1 MKRSC
6 PFDCPVAKRVHMDS
20 LKRKIDFECPGAKR
34 QCTRTS
40 LKRQQAFQEEQCKR
54 QRADE
59 RESLH
64 NLLTEAYVKID
75 QLQAELRHLKM
86 LQAFY
91 TERMNLPYNHDVVC
105 Y

>member
-6 PFDCPVAKRVHMDS
+6 PFNGPVPKRVHVETRKRKLDFHHPDAKRHCCHVN
-20 LKRKIDFECPGAKR
+20 LKRKLEFD
-34 QCTRTS
+34 
-40 LKRQQAFQEEQCKR
+40 EEQCKR

-59 RESLH
+59 MQSLH

-75 QLQAELRHLKM
+75 QLQAELRQLKM
-86 LQAFY
+86 LQAYY
-91 TERMNLPYNHDVVC
+91 TERMNLPYNHDVTC

>member
-6 PFDCPVAKRVHMDS
+6 PFDCPVAKRMHVDSRKRKLSFDCPEAKRHCCHTS
-20 LKRKIDFECPGAKR
+20 LKRKMEFD
-34 QCTRTS
+34 
-40 LKRQQAFQEEQCKR
+40 EEQSKR

-59 RESLH
+59 MQSLH
-64 NLLTEAYVKID
+64 NLLTDAYVKID
-75 QLQAELRHLKM
+75 QLQAELKHLKM
-86 LQAFY
+86 LQAYY

>member
-6 PFDCPVAKRVHMDS
+6 PFDLPDAKRMHVHS
-20 LKRKIDFECPGAKR
+20 LKRKVDFECPSAKK

-40 LKRQQAFQEEQCKR
+40 LKRQLTFQEEQCKR

-59 RESLH
+59 MESLH
-64 NLLTEAYVKID
+64 NLLKDAYIKID
-75 QLQAELRHLKM
+75 QLEHELKHLKM

-91 TERMNLPYNHDVVC
+91 TERMNLPYNHDVMC